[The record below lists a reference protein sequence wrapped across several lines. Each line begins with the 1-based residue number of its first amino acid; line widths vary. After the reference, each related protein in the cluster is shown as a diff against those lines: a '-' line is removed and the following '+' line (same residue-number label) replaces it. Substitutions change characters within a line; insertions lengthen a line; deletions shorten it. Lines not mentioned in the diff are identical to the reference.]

1 MNYPY
6 NPGPGFSAPFS
17 VQFSRAKL
25 TSAPK
30 GTNEKYWG
38 SENRTFSIFVIPIM
52 IPEDI
57 APRERQPNHRYLE
70 AFLVFVVFV
79 I

>member
-6 NPGPGFSAPFS
+6 NPGRGFFAPFF

-30 GTNEKYWG
+30 GTSEKYWA
-38 SENRTFSIFVIPIM
+38 ENRTFSIIVIPIM
-52 IPEDI
+52 ILGDI
-57 APRERQPNHRYLE
+57 PPVERQPNHLYLE
-70 AFLVFVVFV
+70 AFLVIVVFV
-79 I
+79 IY